1 MQQHQHQLN
10 RLPVSA
16 PHQANL
22 VGSNQPH
29 IRPMQTTTIQ
39 QQPPQV
45 QQQQQIQQPKTPQQL
60 LQSQTPPIILPA
72 NQNNQQQQLQQQQL
86 QQQQQQQII
95 MQNYSGN
102 KPQMFLPQQ
111 QQQQQQQQKQLQQQ
125 PSPQQQQQ
133 QQQQSQSFSVVHNKA
148 GQIWEGHV
156 EWQEKDRINPN
167 NTAKL
172 THTVKA
178 IMLSFNIMDQATG
191 QLQLEVPISIAQSW
205 PQKIS
210 IQLLSKQILDILSQ
224 QCTPPT
230 KQLVLVTEGNNQDLK
245 TALAIGVSQYLLNY
259 FSIIL
264 T

>member
-22 VGSNQPH
+22 VGSSQSH

-39 QQPPQV
+39 QQQQQQPPQI

-60 LQSQTPPIILPA
+60 LQSQTPPIILPV
-72 NQNNQQQQLQQQQL
+72 NQNNQQQQLQQQQ
-86 QQQQQQQII
+86 QQQQQII
-95 MQNYSGN
+95 MQQNYPGN

-125 PSPQQQQQ
+125 PSPQQQQQQQ

-245 TALAIGVSQYLLNY
+245 TALAIGVSGR
-259 FSIIL
+259 
-264 T
+264 